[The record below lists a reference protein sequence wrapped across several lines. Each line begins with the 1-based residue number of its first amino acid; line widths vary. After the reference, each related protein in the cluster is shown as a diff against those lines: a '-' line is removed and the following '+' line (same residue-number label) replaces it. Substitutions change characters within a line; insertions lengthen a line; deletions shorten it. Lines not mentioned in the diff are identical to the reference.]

1 MAKYHITKKGEPGVC
16 RATKTCPLG
25 GESEHYATKEE
36 AAKAFEETHSGNLI
50 PKQKALSFP
59 SGVNKFHEIRH
70 ADYNAQEREI
80 RKKFALPN
88 NNYGAVTEEGRQILK
103 DMWANR
109 RREED
114 RIMKV
119 FSQNQGDI
127 TTEEMIASG
136 QVREDSVVPRA
147 VQTSSYP
154 ILAYNVANA
163 DRATKE
169 AFYKLPTS
177 FHPAFLAN
185 RTDKGYASA
194 GFKELVKLA
203 SDLHASDPS
212 WRPNARSVV
221 PRRVAKYSYGD
232 TIHKRVGEAKDMQNV
247 SAETYSLLEDGAKLR
262 VGKDNADRFWGTVN
276 SDSVNKPKISDYFR
290 ALKNFK

>member
-25 GESEHYATKEE
+25 GESEHYSNKEE
-36 AAKAFEETHSGNLI
+36 AAKAFEEKQSENLI

-59 SGVNKFHEIRH
+59 RGVNKFQDIRH
-70 ADYNAQEREI
+70 ADYNAQEREV
-80 RKKFALPN
+80 RKKFARPN
-88 NNYGAVTEEGRQILK
+88 NDYGAVTEEGQKILNDVWKNRQI
-103 DMWANR
+103 
-109 RREED
+109 EEV
-114 RIMKV
+114 RMMKV

-136 QVREDSVVPRA
+136 QVREDSLVPRA

-154 ILAYNVANA
+154 ILASNVAYA
-163 DRATKE
+163 DKATKE

-212 WRPNARSVV
+212 WRPSARSVV
-221 PRRVAKYSYGD
+221 PRRVAKYSFGD
-232 TIHKRVGEAKDMQNV
+232 TPHKRVGEAKDMQNV

-262 VGKDNADRFWGTVN
+262 VGEANADRFWDTVN